1 MRWFLTSLFLVLG
14 LGFGVAHADQ
24 NDARLPSLFDE
35 LSKDLEHEQ
44 VRALEMQIWSIWLDS
59 GDGQVDHLMQ
69 RGMVAVTMGGYR
81 QAIHLFTEIVEMAP
95 DYAEG
100 WNKRATVFY
109 LIGHH
114 QESIE
119 DVEQTLSLEPRH
131 FGAIA
136 GLGLNLEALGA
147 KQEAIDAYRAALEVN
162 PHLKRIRS
170 RLQELEAELKDDA
183 I

>member
-1 MRWFLTSLFLVLG
+1 MRRTLTSFVFIFALVMP
-14 LGFGVAHADQ
+14 AAWADQ
-24 NDARLPSLFDE
+24 TDARLPPLFDQ
-35 LSKDLEHEQ
+35 LSEDLNREQ
-44 VRALEMQIWSIWLDS
+44 VRSLELKIWSIWLES
-59 GDGQVDHLMQ
+59 GDRQIDRLMQ

-81 QAIHLFTEIVEMAP
+81 QAIQLFNEVVERAP

-114 QESIE
+114 HESIA
-119 DVEQTLSLEPRH
+119 DVEQTLALEPRH

-136 GLGLNLEALGA
+136 GLGLNLEAMDA

-162 PHLKRIRS
+162 PHLRRIRN
-170 RLQELEAELKDDA
+170 RLERLEEELDNDA